1 MTVVWRTI
9 GKLIWSKS
17 TKNAKVVLMKIDK
30 FSHKFDYVKKKTIVL
45 VGIMGAGKTTVGKIL
60 ADRIGI
66 QFVDADQEIE
76 RAAGCTITDIFEKY
90 GEAEFRKGEERVI
103 SRILS
108 GQPCV
113 LATGGGAFM
122 SQATRLLIKKT
133 ATSVWLRVSFEVLA
147 KRLEKRSGRP
157 LLQTVDPQQT
167 LRALINKRYPIYND
181 ADLIVDAKDDAV
193 DITVSKVAECLGDYY
208 NAKQSV

>member
-1 MTVVWRTI
+1 MASDW
-9 GKLIWSKS
+9 KLIWSES
-17 TKNAKVVLMKIDK
+17 TKNAKVVLMKIEK

>member
-1 MTVVWRTI
+1 MANDW
-9 GKLIWSKS
+9 KLIWSES

-66 QFVDADQEIE
+66 QFIDADQEIE

-193 DITVSKVAECLGDYY
+193 DITVSKVVECLGDYY
-208 NAKQSV
+208 NAKQLV

>member
-1 MTVVWRTI
+1 MANDW
-9 GKLIWSKS
+9 KLIWSES

-193 DITVSKVAECLGDYY
+193 DITVSKVVECLGDYY
-208 NAKQSV
+208 YAKQSV

>member
-1 MTVVWRTI
+1 MANVWQ
-9 GKLIWSKS
+9 LVWSES

-167 LRALINKRYPIYND
+167 LRALISKRYPIYNG

-193 DITVSKVAECLGDYY
+193 DITVSKVVECLGDYY